1 MEVGRN
7 KVVKIDYTLK
17 DENGKVLDTSEGREA
32 LAYVHGA
39 GTIIPGLEE
48 ALNGKESG
56 DEVSVSITP
65 EKAYGDR
72 NEDLVFSVEKDK
84 FQDPDSISVGTQFQA
99 TVEGSQRIFTVAGL
113 EGEKVVVDG
122 NHPLAGMT
130 LNFDVE
136 VKDVRDASEG
146 EIENKKVEEE

>member
-1 MEVGRN
+1 MEVGKN

-17 DENGKVLDTSEGREA
+17 DEHGKVLDTSEGREA
-32 LAYVHGA
+32 LAYVHGT

-48 ALNGKESG
+48 ALIGKESG
-56 DEVSVSITP
+56 DEVSVSIEP
-65 EKAYGDR
+65 DKAYGDR
-72 NEDLVFSVEKDK
+72 NEDLVFSVDKGK
-84 FQDPDSISVGTQFQA
+84 FQDPDAISVGTQFQA

-113 EGEKVVVDG
+113 EGENVVVDG

-136 VKDVRDASEG
+136 VKDVREASEE
-146 EIENKKVEEE
+146 EIENKKVVGE